1 MRFLGL
7 HWLDALIILAY
18 VIAVLA
24 LGHRLSRKVKGE
36 KDFFLAGRSLGRWL
50 QFFLNFGNMTDP
62 SGAAVTASSVYRQGV
77 GGVWLSMIPLFLTPY
92 YWFMCVWFR
101 RVRLTTIAELFED
114 RLGRRF
120 LASVY
125 AVVNL
130 LVAIVIIGFGNI
142 VGYKTLAPVMARDPA
157 SYTIQEQE
165 QIDEYTEFVELRRLR
180 QDPAA
185 TLAPGRAERYDILK
199 GLYNKGE
206 LLPYISY
213 LRPIPFY
220 IISSILVAVFIMLGG
235 LKASAM
241 VDALQACL
249 VIIISIILIPFG
261 LARLGGFGALHA
273 RVPKYMFDLFGGGLA
288 SEYTWY
294 SVGAFFLVSFI
305 GINAAHG
312 NMGIYGAAKDEM
324 AARVGAVSGGFSKRI
339 MTILWCFCGL
349 LGVAIFGGN
358 LSDADQVWGL
368 LTSMLLPVGLIGVMI
383 IGILGG
389 KLAHL
394 GASSV
399 VLSALV
405 VRNIYEPLF
414 PGKSGRHYMIVARTT
429 IPVILALGIG
439 VAVYLQSAVALL
451 KFVISLSVVWGAPV
465 LLMFVWRKLT
475 ETAVR
480 VQVVASLL
488 IIGVIPWIVSGV
500 PALRQLPQLIVMT
513 GERLVEIH
521 TKATESDAEMGLAK
535 KEGEYINKT
544 VRIEPVSVFFEDG
557 VARIDPKIPASPYEG
572 VGRFNL
578 EVYLVSLCGIDVKKF
593 TPAGLLTTR
602 YLVDALLP
610 LLLLIVTSYLTK
622 ATDPRRVSRFFARM
636 KTPVAAT
643 AEEDAREVGLSYANP
658 ARFDDTKLFPGS
670 NWEFT
675 KWNRRDFLG
684 FTVCCLAVLG
694 VLLFFKLVLMI
705 GAF

>member
-1 MRFLGL
+1 
-7 HWLDALIILAY
+7 
-18 VIAVLA
+18 
-24 LGHRLSRKVKGE
+24 
-36 KDFFLAGRSLGRWL
+36 
-50 QFFLNFGNMTDP
+50 
-62 SGAAVTASSVYRQGV
+62 
-77 GGVWLSMIPLFLTPY
+77 MIPLFLTPY

-120 LASVY
+120 LASLY
-125 AVVNL
+125 AIVNL

-142 VGYKTLAPVMARDPA
+142 VGYKTLAPVMAKDEA
-157 SYTIQEQE
+157 SYTIQEKKRT
-165 QIDEYTEFVELRRLR
+165 DEYSEFVALRKLR
-180 QDPAA
+180 QNTAVTIPPEQA
-185 TLAPGRAERYDILK
+185 GRYDTLK

-206 LLPYISY
+206 LSPYISH
-213 LRPIPFY
+213 LRPVPFY
-220 IISSILVAVFIMLGG
+220 IMSSILVAVFIMLGG

-249 VIIISIILIPFG
+249 VIIISIILVPFG
-261 LARLGGFGALHA
+261 LARIGGFGALHDK
-273 RVPKYMFDLFGGGLA
+273 VPKYMFDLFGGGLA

-339 MTILWCFCGL
+339 MTIAWCFCGL

-358 LSDADQVWGL
+358 LSDPDQIWGMLTGL
-368 LTSMLLPVGLIGVMI
+368 LLPAGLVGVMI

-414 PGKSGRHYMIVARTT
+414 PKKSERHYMIVARATV
-429 IPVILALGIG
+429 PVILTFGIG

-451 KFVISLSVVWGAPV
+451 KFVISLSVVWGAPI
-465 LLMFVWRKLT
+465 LLMFIWRRLT

-480 VQVVASLL
+480 VQVVTCLL
-488 IIGVIPWIVSGV
+488 VIGIIPWVVSGV
-500 PALRQLPQLIVMT
+500 PALRQSPPLVVMT
-513 GERLVEIH
+513 AERLVEIH
-521 TKATESDAEMGLAK
+521 TRATEADVEMGLAK

-544 VRIEPVSVFFEDG
+544 IRVEPVSAFFEDG
-557 VARIDPKIPASPYEG
+557 VARIDPNNPSSPYEG

-578 EVYLVSLCGIDVKKF
+578 EAFLVSLCGIDVKKF
-593 TPAGLLTTR
+593 SPAGLLATR
-602 YLVDALLP
+602 YLMDAFLP
-610 LLLLIVTSYLTK
+610 LFLLIVTSHLTK
-622 ATDPRRVSRFFARM
+622 ATDARRVARFFARM

-643 AEEDAREVGLSYANP
+643 PEQDALEVELSYANP
-658 ARFDDTKLFPGS
+658 SRFDHVKLFPHS

-675 KWNRRDFLG
+675 KWNRRDFWG
-684 FTVCCLAVLG
+684 FAVCCLAVLG
-694 VLLFFKLVLMI
+694 VLLFFKLILMI
-705 GAF
+705 GTF